1 MSIKIRCS
9 LGLSLISSVVS
20 LSMYVRTYTVPRVK
34 TPLAVLLR
42 VGRSEEV
49 FDMFG
54 WTCQAT
60 ALNRAIATNRT
71 QRVGVTVSGLVLW
84 LLRNDTSRAQ
94 LEALLF
100 HDIEVGLRPK
110 ITS

>member
-20 LSMYVRTYTVPRVK
+20 LRTYPRVK

-42 VGRSEEV
+42 VGRSEEI
-49 FDMFG
+49 FGMFG

-60 ALNRAIATNRT
+60 ALNRAIATNKT